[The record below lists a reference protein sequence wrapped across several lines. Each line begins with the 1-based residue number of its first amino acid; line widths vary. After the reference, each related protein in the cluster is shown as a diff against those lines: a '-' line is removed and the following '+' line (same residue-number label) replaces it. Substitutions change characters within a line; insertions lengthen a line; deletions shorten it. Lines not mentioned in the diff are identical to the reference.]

1 MKPVLIVEN
10 NTNPLSINESVEL
23 GKTKEYTMGGIF
35 TEFDVLNRNQRVYT
49 SPKFLPCLDE
59 MNERIN
65 TMGVVYGE
73 FDHPDVFD
81 TSLSRASHTIT
92 KAHFVKEHN
101 RVDGE
106 IRLLILVEKQGH

>member
-10 NTNPLSINESVEL
+10 NTNPLKVDENVQISNR
-23 GKTKEYTMGGIF
+23 KEYVMGGIF
-35 TEFDVLNRNQRVYT
+35 TEFGVKNRNERVYT
-49 SPKFLPCLDE
+49 ADKFIPCLDE

-81 TSLSRASHTIT
+81 TSLSRASHLIQ
-92 KAHFVKEHN
+92 KAFYVKESN
-101 RVDGE
+101 RV
-106 IRLLILVEKQGH
+106 